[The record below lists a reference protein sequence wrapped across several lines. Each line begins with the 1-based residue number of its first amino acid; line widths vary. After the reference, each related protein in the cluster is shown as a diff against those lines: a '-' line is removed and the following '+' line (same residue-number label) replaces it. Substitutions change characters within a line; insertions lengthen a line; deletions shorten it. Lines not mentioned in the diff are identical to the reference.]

1 MIVRKERKTFGLQT
15 YTYKHIEASSIMVRY
30 RWGRE
35 ESGRSRREK
44 SYM

>member
-1 MIVRKERKTFGLQT
+1 MVVRKERKTFGLQT
-15 YTYKHIEASSIMVRY
+15 QIHIEGPSIMVRY